1 VPWDIF
7 QWKQIEF
14 KSFEDSVEYIK
25 QSLVTNSDGI
35 NVEFAKVAVPP
46 PVAPPTP
53 AKPTPDQS
61 FVRTTLT
68 KFPKQVFDDIPS
80 VTNLIFSV
88 ATVFDGSAEG
98 LELLHITNLSHGYDK
113 YAWVSALYFKAN
125 RSRGIVAYKAH
136 LREVSGS
143 VAYNEIQL
151 EVTQMLAAQAEAER
165 EPVIE
170 EEEYVPGRKLDDK
183 KCFAIL
189 DEWYQKYRFIK
200 AKDRTPEMAYELDEA
215 KLKVVKLVNQFYCMI
230 RRNNGAPNSIETMT
244 SASGELRFVF
254 RNMEHVAACSRK
266 FKVPGIGSHIEVWLE
281 HHRQKEADVV
291 IFNPK
296 TTNEIV
302 DDEFNLFRGFEITRE
317 MAEECDEDVEP
328 ILTQIRYIW
337 CRDNLV
343 EYEYM
348 LNWFATVLQKPWI
361 KTRVTPILSGS
372 QGAGK
377 GVIIEKFGE
386 ILGAA
391 SFIQYTS
398 SDKVLANFQMDS
410 VKTNIFSLLDE
421 VTFAGDKKQ
430 ASALKGLISEKRRI
444 WEAKFINA
452 ISIESYTN
460 FFMLSN
466 YNNVARVEA
475 GDRRYFCMECDS
487 RYAGPQTDEIAEY
500 FDRILAVPAAAFAK
514 FLYNRDLTGFN
525 VSRIPNT
532 DYGAFQK
539 ELNLDPPL
547 MFLDKFLKDDMTFDN
562 DPLSASDWISFPDDT
577 MACIIEKDVF
587 FNMYLAMC
595 TRDKVR
601 YPGPPAEF
609 WKQIKSVIKGTT
621 EPSKKPAGRR
631 SIPITFPVIS
641 VCKAAF
647 ATHMREPKWF
657 DLA

>member
-1 VPWDIF
+1 M
-7 QWKQIEF
+7 
-14 KSFEDSVEYIK
+14 
-25 QSLVTNSDGI
+25 TNSI
-35 NVEFAKVAVPP
+35 CF
-46 PVAPPTP
+46 
-53 AKPTPDQS
+53 
-61 FVRTTLT
+61 
-68 KFPKQVFDDIPS
+68 
-80 VTNLIFSV
+80 
-88 ATVFDGSAEG
+88 EG
-98 LELLHITNLSHGYDK
+98 LRSQER
-113 YAWVSALYFKAN
+113 WPRSAMRMWS
-125 RSRGIVAYKAH
+125 RS
-136 LREVSGS
+136 L
-143 VAYNEIQL
+143 
-151 EVTQMLAAQAEAER
+151 
-165 EPVIE
+165 
-170 EEEYVPGRKLDDK
+170 
-183 KCFAIL
+183 
-189 DEWYQKYRFIK
+189 
-200 AKDRTPEMAYELDEA
+200 
-215 KLKVVKLVNQFYCMI
+215 
-230 RRNNGAPNSIETMT
+230 
-244 SASGELRFVF
+244 LRFDIYGV
-254 RNMEHVAACSRK
+254 
-266 FKVPGIGSHIEVWLE
+266 
-281 HHRQKEADVV
+281 
-291 IFNPK
+291 
-296 TTNEIV
+296 
-302 DDEFNLFRGFEITRE
+302 
-317 MAEECDEDVEP
+317 
-328 ILTQIRYIW
+328 
-337 CRDNLV
+337 V

-348 LNWFATVLQKPWI
+348 LNWFAQKPWI

-377 GVIIEKFGE
+377 GVIIQKFGE

-391 SFIQYTS
+391 SFIQYTD

-577 MACIIEKDVF
+577 MACVIEKDVF

-601 YPGPPAEF
+601 YPGVSAEF